1 MNYMF
6 DSLSVSNTGKIMTN
20 TNYMYFIIFFL
31 FKSLCQCFFFQ
42 FDLDLFFMLKHLINF
57 FIN

>member
-1 MNYMF
+1 MF
-6 DSLSVSNTGKIMTN
+6 DSLSVSNTGEIMTS
-20 TNYMYFIIFFL
+20 TNYMYFIFFL

-57 FIN
+57 LKN